1 MNEFSANGRCVFK
14 YKPKSRSN
22 SKDKLRPVLFGIT
35 LDTDG
40 KLYLASYHGGVVL
53 VVDPT

>member
-14 YKPKSRSN
+14 YKPKSKSN